1 MPGNKQ
7 RTSFQDKHR
16 SLLRNGQ
23 NIPQIAVAA
32 NDIGKGRY
40 SERKGKA
47 TLKGYS
53 GSTASVAGSAQNLTT
68 IDTQEPLSAQGANKV
83 TLTDTS
89 ISENRS
95 QSLLHS

>member
-16 SLLRNGQ
+16 TLLRNGQ

-53 GSTASVAGSAQNLTT
+53 GSASVAGSAQNLTT
-68 IDTQEPLSAQGANKV
+68 IDTQELLSAQGANKV